1 MKVIDQ
7 KKLSTFRL
15 EIDQID
21 VDIVHLIGRRAEVVR
36 KLMTLKDDDEAVR
49 SPGRVEQVVSNAQAT
64 ARRVGA
70 PEDVVTQTYRVMI
83 RALTDLQLREYR
95 EKKDD

>member
-49 SPGRVEQVVSNAQAT
+49 SPGRVEQVVSNARAT

-70 PEDVVTQTYRVMI
+70 PEDVVTQTYRVII

>member
-1 MKVIDQ
+1 VKVIDQ